1 MEGNQKLKKIRS
13 FNIILTILSFYF
25 FLTFAHADEG
35 GIQVVGTAKISVVPD
50 MATFS
55 FSINERGKIL
65 PTLKTDVDGKSA
77 DLVSLCKKLDIE
89 SKHIISS
96 EVSIR
101 PQYNYQTK
109 TFIGYEASRDIKVTL
124 NELSK
129 YSELVN
135 GAIGTGI
142 TTIRS
147 INLDI
152 KDRVNL
158 ENKALSAAIDAAK
171 IKAEIIAKNTGTKL
185 GKVISVQ
192 EGSMPFEA
200 NNYKFR
206 GVAESSSIAS
216 RQGAFEPG
224 EITITTS
231 VVLKYEIN

>member
-1 MEGNQKLKKIRS
+1 
-13 FNIILTILSFYF
+13 
-25 FLTFAHADEG
+25 
-35 GIQVVGTAKISVVPD
+35 
-50 MATFS
+50 
-55 FSINERGKIL
+55 
-65 PTLKTDVDGKSA
+65 
-77 DLVSLCKKLDIE
+77 
-89 SKHIISS
+89 
-96 EVSIR
+96 
-101 PQYNYQTK
+101 
-109 TFIGYEASRDIKVTL
+109 
-124 NELSK
+124 
-129 YSELVN
+129 LVN

-158 ENKALSAAIDAAK
+158 ENKALGAAIDAAK